1 MSANDTSKHLNFID
15 YSEPFVIQRNCVIVS
30 YLSFLTFVSPWFS
43 IILDKPNQQVSLPLE
58 HQFIINRYDIT
69 NSQKLIYSWLY
80 QDLCLQLKLQKY
92 IISKRIYHFFCF
104 VSYFGKVLSVCKS
117 ISYNSPRN
125 QKVGILYRFPQ
136 LFLYQGVRGES
147 CLWRIYYHSFFENV
161 YKTYIIAVSL

>member
-1 MSANDTSKHLNFID
+1 MC
-15 YSEPFVIQRNCVIVS
+15 NCIVS
-30 YLSFLTFVSPWFS
+30 VL
-43 IILDKPNQQVSLPLE
+43 LDVCIPMIFNHIRQTDQQVSLPLE
-58 HQFIINRYDIT
+58 HQFIINRYDTT
-69 NSQKLIYSWLY
+69 NSQKLIYSWIY
-80 QDLCLQLKLQKY
+80 QDLFLQLKLQKY
-92 IISKRIYHFFCF
+92 IISKRIYHLFFFLFCF

-161 YKTYIIAVSL
+161 YKTYIIAVSM